1 MAGSGVHS
9 YHPILNASSGTGY
22 VTTVGGLNSYVSGSH
37 LALFAVVLMSD
48 IFGIE
53 AQNFRNL
60 ADKVAASG
68 YYVVAPDLLNNDP
81 FDHNDVNRPLD
92 VWSQDHPPENVS
104 ADVKPVIQDLKRRGF
119 SKIGIAGFCWSGLG
133 AADIAKTKLVK
144 AAVLSHP
151 SFVQGNNF
159 RGIKAPVAIYG
170 GQNDT
175 QTPPSRIIEIE
186 RVLRD
191 ARPEVA
197 YEVKIFP
204 NVGHGWTLLYDPND
218 PEAVK
223 AADKAHRMM
232 INWFDKHVSE
242 LRNLVM

>member
-1 MAGSGVHS
+1 MGGSGVHS

-22 VTTVGGLNSYVSGSH
+22 VTTVGGLNSYVTGSH

-48 IFGIE
+48 I
-53 AQNFRNL
+53 
-60 ADKVAASG
+60 
-68 YYVVAPDLLNNDP
+68 YAPDLLNNDP
-81 FDHNDVNRPLD
+81 FDDNDVNRPLD

-133 AADIAKTKLVK
+133 AADIAKTQLVK
-144 AAVLSHP
+144 ASVLSHP

-159 RGIKAPVAIYG
+159 QGIKAPIAIYG

-175 QTPPSRIIEIE
+175 LTPPWRIIEIE

-191 ARPEVA
+191 ARPQVA

-204 NVGHGWTLLYDPND
+204 NVEHGWTLLYDPND
-218 PEAVK
+218 PEAAK

>member
-1 MAGSGVHS
+1 MSVIGVHS

-22 VTTVGGLNSYVSGSH
+22 VTTVGGLNSYVTGSH
-37 LALFAVVLMSD
+37 LSLFAAVLMSD
-48 IFGIE
+48 IY
-53 AQNFRNL
+53 
-60 ADKVAASG
+60 DKVAASG
-68 YYVVAPDLLNNDP
+68 YYVVAPDLLDDDP
-81 FDHNDVNRPLD
+81 FVDNDVNRSLD
-92 VWSQDHPPENVS
+92 VWLQDHPPENVS

-119 SKIGIAGFCWSGLG
+119 SKIGIAGFCWSGIG

-144 AAVLSHP
+144 ASVLSHP

-159 RGIKAPVAIYG
+159 RGIKAPIAIYG

-175 QTPPSRIIEIE
+175 LTPPWRIIEIE

-191 ARPEVA
+191 ARPQVA

-204 NVGHGWTLLYDPND
+204 NVEHGWTLLYDPND
-218 PEAVK
+218 PKAVK

-232 INWFDKHVSE
+232 INWFDKHVQ
-242 LRNLVM
+242 N